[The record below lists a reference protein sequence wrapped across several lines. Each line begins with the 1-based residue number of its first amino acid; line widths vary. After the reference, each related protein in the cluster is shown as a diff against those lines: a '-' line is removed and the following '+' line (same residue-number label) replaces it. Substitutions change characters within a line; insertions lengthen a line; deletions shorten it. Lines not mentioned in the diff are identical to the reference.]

1 MYVRYR
7 IADTGVGMSE
17 EFLEH
22 IFDEF
27 SQEANNARTQYRGTG
42 LGMAI
47 TKRYVDLMGGTIRVE
62 STKGVGS
69 VFTVELPLEKT
80 EADQVHPVVVDVNAV
95 SLDGIKVLL
104 AEDNDLN
111 TEIARVQ
118 MEERG
123 IQVTRA
129 VDGMDAVKQ
138 FASNPPGTF
147 DLIFMDVMMPN
158 KNGYEATKEIRC
170 MDREDA
176 KTIPIIAMTANAFA
190 EDVQASFDAGMNGH
204 IAKPIDMNEVEKA
217 IIRNA
222 NITV

>member
-1 MYVRYR
+1 M
-7 IADTGVGMSE
+7 D
-17 EFLEH
+17 
-22 IFDEF
+22 
-27 SQEANNARTQYRGTG
+27 
-42 LGMAI
+42 
-47 TKRYVDLMGGTIRVE
+47 
-62 STKGVGS
+62 
-69 VFTVELPLEKT
+69 
-80 EADQVHPVVVDVNAV
+80 
-95 SLDGIKVLL
+95 
-104 AEDNDLN
+104 
-111 TEIARVQ
+111 
-118 MEERG
+118 ERG

-129 VDGMDAVKQ
+129 VDGVDAVKQ

-217 IIRNA
+217 IIRNV

>member
-1 MYVRYR
+1 M
-7 IADTGVGMSE
+7 
-17 EFLEH
+17 
-22 IFDEF
+22 
-27 SQEANNARTQYRGTG
+27 
-42 LGMAI
+42 
-47 TKRYVDLMGGTIRVE
+47 
-62 STKGVGS
+62 
-69 VFTVELPLEKT
+69 
-80 EADQVHPVVVDVNAV
+80 DVNAV
-95 SLDGIKVLL
+95 PLDGIKVLL

-217 IIRNA
+217 IIRNV